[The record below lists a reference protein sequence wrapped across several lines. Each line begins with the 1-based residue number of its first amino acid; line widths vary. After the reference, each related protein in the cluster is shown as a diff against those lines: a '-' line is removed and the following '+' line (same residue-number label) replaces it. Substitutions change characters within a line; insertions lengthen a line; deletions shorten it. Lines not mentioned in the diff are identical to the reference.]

1 MDLVTKYLVRIWP
14 ADGEPPEMIQSE
26 MWSPDSVTEG
36 QAAND
41 RAEIRAIRNW
51 AQHHATVDGIR
62 YSFEV
67 CRDSMMAALSGGG
80 SSRRVVDPIAQGIL
94 EPEDLPAW
102 GSGTFGGNPS
112 LYPSPPTMNSP
123 GPSPG

>member
-14 ADGEPPEMIQSE
+14 TDSEPPEMIQSE
-26 MWSPDSVTEG
+26 MCAPDSLTEG

-51 AQHHATVDGIR
+51 AQQHANVNGIR

-67 CRDSMMAALSGGG
+67 HRDSTVAALSSSG
-80 SSRRVVDPIAQGIL
+80 SSRRVVEPIADGVL
-94 EPEDLPAW
+94 EPEEE
-102 GSGTFGGNPS
+102 
-112 LYPSPPTMNSP
+112 P
-123 GPSPG
+123 GPPRDGA

>member
-14 ADGEPPEMIQSE
+14 ADAEPPEMIQSE
-26 MWSPDSVTEG
+26 MCSPDSPAEG

-51 AQHHATVDGIR
+51 AQQHANVDRIR

-67 CRDSMMAALSGGG
+67 CRDSVVAALAGG
-80 SSRRVVDPIAQGIL
+80 SSRRVVDCIADGVL
-94 EPEDLPAW
+94 EPEEQP
-102 GSGTFGGNPS
+102 
-112 LYPSPPTMNSP
+112 
-123 GPSPG
+123 

>member
-14 ADGEPPEMIQSE
+14 ADAEPPEMIQSE
-26 MWSPDSVTEG
+26 MYSPDSVTEG

-51 AQHHATVDGIR
+51 AQQHANVDQVS
-62 YSFEV
+62 YSYEI

-80 SSRRVVDPIAQGIL
+80 SSRRVVEPIAGGVL
-94 EPEDLPAW
+94 EPEEASDAPDGLQ
-102 GSGTFGGNPS
+102 
-112 LYPSPPTMNSP
+112 
-123 GPSPG
+123 GPVA

>member
-14 ADGEPPEMIQSE
+14 TDSEPPEMFQSE
-26 MWSPDSVTEG
+26 MCAPDSLTEG

-51 AQHHATVDGIR
+51 AQQHANVDGIR

-67 CRDSMMAALSGGG
+67 YRDSMVAALSSGS
-80 SSRRVVDPIAQGIL
+80 SSRRVVEPIADGVL
-94 EPEDLPAW
+94 EPEEE
-102 GSGTFGGNPS
+102 
-112 LYPSPPTMNSP
+112 P
-123 GPSPG
+123 GLLRDGA

>member
-14 ADGEPPEMIQSE
+14 TDSDPPEMIQSE
-26 MWSPDSVTEG
+26 MCAPASLTEG

-51 AQHHATVDGIR
+51 AQQHANADRIR

-67 CRDSMMAALSGGG
+67 CRDSMVAALSGG
-80 SSRRVVDPIAQGIL
+80 SSRRVVEPIADGVL
-94 EPEDLPAW
+94 EPEEPQE
-102 GSGTFGGNPS
+102 
-112 LYPSPPTMNSP
+112 P
-123 GPSPG
+123 GLR

>member
-14 ADGEPPEMIQSE
+14 AGSEPPEMIQSE
-26 MWSPDSVTEG
+26 MCAPDSMTEG

-51 AQHHATVDGIR
+51 AQQHANADRIR

-67 CRDSMMAALSGGG
+67 YRDSMVAALAGGG
-80 SSRRVVDPIAQGIL
+80 SSRRVVEPIADGVL
-94 EPEDLPAW
+94 EPEEPGLQRD
-102 GSGTFGGNPS
+102 GS
-112 LYPSPPTMNSP
+112 
-123 GPSPG
+123 

>member
-26 MWSPDSVTEG
+26 MCAPDSVTEG

-51 AQHHATVDGIR
+51 AQQHANVDETR

-67 CRDSMMAALSGGG
+67 YRDSMMAALSGAG
-80 SSRRVVDPIAQGIL
+80 SSRRVVEPIAQGVL
-94 EPEDLPAW
+94 EPEDLPIW
-102 GSGTFGGNPS
+102 GSGFGGSPS
-112 LYPSPPTMNSP
+112 LYPYPPTGSSP
-123 GPSPG
+123 RP

>member
-14 ADGEPPEMIQSE
+14 AGGEPPEMIQSE
-26 MWSPDSVTEG
+26 MCSPDSVTEG

-51 AQHHATVDGIR
+51 AQQHANVDGIR

-67 CRDSMMAALSGGG
+67 SRDSMVAALSGGG
-80 SSRRVVDPIAQGIL
+80 SSHRVVEPIANGTL
-94 EPEDLPAW
+94 DPEESR
-102 GSGTFGGNPS
+102 G
-112 LYPSPPTMNSP
+112 
-123 GPSPG
+123 

>member
-14 ADGEPPEMIQSE
+14 AGAEPPEMIQSE
-26 MWSPDSVTEG
+26 MCSPDSVTDG

-51 AQHHATVDGIR
+51 AQQHATVDGIR

-67 CRDSMMAALSGGG
+67 CRDSMVAALAGGG
-80 SSRRVVDPIAQGIL
+80 SSHRVVEPIA
-94 EPEDLPAW
+94 
-102 GSGTFGGNPS
+102 SGTLDPEETRG
-112 LYPSPPTMNSP
+112 
-123 GPSPG
+123 